1 MDTIGALIRFNTG
14 FHPSTAAIF
23 VNRGSGELEDESGLC
38 VSDPSTT
45 GRELQE
51 FGSGSMSRNI
61 IFQGVV
67 MRWLKLVACRL
78 GFVLLGSVSVWSS
91 INGSI
96 SGVVTDSSGAV
107 IGGATV
113 TATNTQTGVK
123 TALKT
128 DSKGFYN
135 FPALQIGTYTVEVQQ
150 SGFKTESRTDLVI
163 DANSAVRADFT
174 MQIGQIVEKVTV
186 ESEAAHV
193 ETESTQMGE
202 VITAKT
208 ITAVPLNGR
217 AYTDLLALQPGV
229 SPYSASTGSNPALGT
244 QTPGLNDRSVDGGL
258 NAGNQSVNGQRESAN
273 GFMVNG
279 SNVEEGKNNGAA
291 IIPNLDSIQ
300 EFRIITNNFDAEYG
314 NYSGGQVNV
323 VTKSGTNGF
332 HGSGFEFLRNTSLDA
347 KNYFSAPTDK
357 TPVFRQNQFGGTFGG
372 PIVKDKTFF
381 FVDYQ
386 GTRQTQAPTVNAQIP
401 SAADFGGDFSQ
412 EAAADSFASSQTL
425 STGQQG
431 PVAKS
436 VNGPGFAAVLA
447 ARTGNSSITDGFPYY
462 FMSGDYTPA
471 SVSGTPQQYTTN
483 CTSSTQCVFPNG
495 VINPKAWSPVASA
508 MVKLGLFPQPNAPG
522 NFYETSAFAEKL
534 RDDKGGIRV
543 DQNTQYGNFFA
554 YYFNDDYALN
564 SPFPNGGASVPAQS
578 FTYNALTTGRAQLI
592 NLGHTKNFGYYS
604 VNEIRLSYV
613 RNTLDLGQPQGG
625 VGPLYSLSNLGFVT
639 PWGPAGGISPM
650 APKLEGVPFMSFN
663 NFSIGVPTVT
673 TRQYNN
679 SYQVLDNFTKVRG
692 THTMKFGGQ
701 FHYDQIDERNL
712 AAENGQY
719 SFTGTETGI
728 DFADFLVGAPNSL
741 TQASPQILDSRSK
754 YYALFGQDSWRLTSN
769 LVLNYGLRWE
779 ASMPWYDT
787 QNKTETI
794 IPGKQSVK
802 FPGAPLGYVVA
813 GDPGVPRT
821 LGPTQ
826 WHNFSPR
833 LGLAYS
839 PSASSGILG
848 KLFGGPGHTSIRVGG
863 GIYYTSVEDLSQ
875 FLEVGDP
882 PYGLYYGSSSPPLLE
897 APYIT
902 RSSGA
907 GVGQRFPL
915 PFPSTNVSPSH
926 PDTNFPWGQVEPLS
940 YDWSFDNK
948 NKLPYSEHYELS
960 IQRQIGANTVTTIS
974 YVGNQGHRLV
984 SGVEA
989 NPANQALC
997 LMLSNPANLAANS
1010 APPCG
1015 QFSETPQFTY
1025 NTATKSGT
1033 STPWVTSSTA
1043 PIPNAT
1049 IPSVRPLGPF
1059 FDTNPLMSTSAN
1071 SRYNSLQ
1078 AGLTH
1083 RAGSLTLGAAYT
1095 YSKCMDNASGLQ
1107 DSTYPFDPRR
1117 SIALC
1122 NFDVTD
1128 SFVVSYDWVLPF
1140 DKFVASG
1147 WKKGLLGGWTLSGI
1161 TRFATG
1167 LPITLTENDDN
1178 SLIGANAAPVDV
1190 PNFSGGKVLAD
1201 TNPRDGKPYF
1211 NTSLFSN
1218 EQVGQFGSSR
1228 RRFFHGPGL
1237 NNWDMTLAKVT
1248 KVAEGKELELRL
1260 EAFNLFNHA
1269 QFTNPAGEINSS
1281 SFGVVTNARDPRIMQ
1296 IGARFSF

>member
-1 MDTIGALIRFNTG
+1 
-14 FHPSTAAIF
+14 
-23 VNRGSGELEDESGLC
+23 
-38 VSDPSTT
+38 
-45 GRELQE
+45 
-51 FGSGSMSRNI
+51 
-61 IFQGVV
+61 
-67 MRWLKLVACRL
+67 MRRLTFLSCSLV
-78 GFVLLGSVSVWSS
+78 VLLSSLCLWAS

-107 IGGATV
+107 VSGATV

-123 TALKT
+123 TTLKT

-135 FPALQIGTYTVEVQQ
+135 FPALQIGNYTVDVQEQ
-150 SGFKTESRTDLVI
+150 GFKTESRTDLVI

-174 MQIGQIVEKVTV
+174 LQIGQIVEKVTV
-186 ESEAAHV
+186 ASEAAHV

-229 SPYSASTGSNPALGT
+229 SPYTATDTGS
-244 QTPGLNDRSVDGGL
+244 PGISDRAVDGGL
-258 NAGNQSVNGQRESAN
+258 NSGNQSVNGQRETAN

-347 KNYFSAPTDK
+347 KNYYALSTDK

-372 PIVKDKTFF
+372 PLVKDKTFF

-386 GTRQTQAPTVNAQIP
+386 ATRQTQAPTVNTQMP
-401 SAADFGGDFSQ
+401 SLLNFGGNFLQEGQADAFSTN
-412 EAAADSFASSQTL
+412 QTL
-425 STGQQG
+425 SNNQQG
-431 PVAKS
+431 QVATS
-436 VNGPGFAAVLA
+436 VTGSGFANVLVQ
-447 ARTGNSSITDGFPYY
+447 RTGNSNIVDGFPYY
-462 FMSGDYTPA
+462 FIAGDYTPA
-471 SVSGTPQQYTTN
+471 SVNNPPQQYTTS
-483 CTSSTQCVFPNG
+483 CTSATQCLFPNG
-495 VINPKAWSPVASA
+495 IISPNAWSPVATA
-508 MVKLGLFPQPNAPG
+508 VLNLGLIPHPNAPN
-522 NFYETSAFAEKL
+522 NFLSISSYAQKL

-543 DQNTQYGNFFA
+543 DQNTRFGNFFA
-554 YYFNDDYALN
+554 YYFADDYSLN
-564 SPFPNGGASVPAQS
+564 SPFPNGGASVPAAQFAYS
-578 FTYNALTTGRAQLI
+578 GLTTGRAQLI
-592 NLGHTKNFGYYS
+592 NLGNTKNFGYYS
-604 VNEIRLSYV
+604 VNEVRLSYV
-613 RNTLDLGQPQGG
+613 RNTLDLGQPGGG
-625 VGPLYSLSNLGFVT
+625 VGPNYTLAKLGFVT
-639 PWGPAGGISPM
+639 PWATPGGISPM
-650 APKLEGVPFMSFN
+650 VPKLEGVPFFGFN

-673 TRQYNN
+673 TRQINN
-679 SYQVLDNFTKVRG
+679 SFQVLDNFTRVYG

-719 SFTGTETGI
+719 GFSGSETGI
-728 DFADFLVGAPNSL
+728 DFADFLLGAPDSL
-741 TQASPQILDSRSK
+741 TQASPQLLDSRSK
-754 YYALFGQDSWRLTSN
+754 YYALFGQDSWRVTQN
-769 LVLNYGLRWE
+769 LVFNYGLRWE

-794 IPGKQSVK
+794 IPGKQSAK

-839 PSASSGILG
+839 PSASSGLMG
-848 KLFGGPGHTSIRVGG
+848 KLFGGPGHTSIRVGAG
-863 GIYYTSVEDLSQ
+863 LYYTSVEDLSQ

-882 PYGLYYGSSSPPLLE
+882 PYGLYYGSSAPPLLE
-897 APYIT
+897 APYLT

-907 GVGQRFPL
+907 NVGKRFPL
-915 PFPSTNVSPSH
+915 PFPSTNVSPSN
-926 PDTNFPWGQVEPLS
+926 PDTTFPWGQVEPLS
-940 YDWSFDNK
+940 YDWSFDNR

-960 IQRQIGANTVTTIS
+960 IQRQISSNTIATIS

-997 LMLSNPANLAANS
+997 LMLSVQANLAPNS

-1025 NTATKSGT
+1025 SALQI
-1033 STPWVTSSTA
+1033 TPMPWITSSTA
-1043 PIPNAT
+1043 PIPNHTYA
-1049 IPSVRPLGPF
+1049 SVRPLGPL
-1059 FDTNPLMSTSAN
+1059 FDTNPYVSTVSN

-1078 AGLTH
+1078 GALTH
-1083 RAGSLTLGAAYT
+1083 RAGSLTMSAGYT
-1095 YSKCMDNASGLQ
+1095 FSKCMDNASALQ
-1107 DSTYPFDPRR
+1107 ESIDPFDPRR
-1117 SIALC
+1117 SIGLC
-1122 NFDVTD
+1122 NFDLTHSLV
-1128 SFVVSYDWVLPF
+1128 FSYDWVLPF
-1140 DKFVASG
+1140 DKMVGSGWVKTVAS
-1147 WKKGLLGGWTLSGI
+1147 GWTLSGI

-1167 LPITLTENDDN
+1167 LPISLTETDDA
-1178 SLIGANAAPVDV
+1178 SLIGANAAGLDV
-1190 PNFSGGKVLAD
+1190 PNYSGGGKILAN
-1201 TNPRDGKPYF
+1201 TNPRDGQPYF
-1211 NTSLFSN
+1211 NLSLFSP
-1218 EQVGQFGSSR
+1218 EQLGFLGNSR

-1248 KVAEGKELELRL
+1248 RITESKELELRV

-1269 QFTNPAGEINSS
+1269 QFGNPDGNVNSNT
-1281 SFGVVTNARDPRIMQ
+1281 FGIITSARDPRIMQ
-1296 IGARFSF
+1296 LGARFTF

>member
-1 MDTIGALIRFNTG
+1 MRRLRFLSCALGAI
-14 FHPSTAAIF
+14 
-23 VNRGSGELEDESGLC
+23 
-38 VSDPSTT
+38 
-45 GRELQE
+45 
-51 FGSGSMSRNI
+51 
-61 IFQGVV
+61 
-67 MRWLKLVACRL
+67 
-78 GFVLLGSVSVWSS
+78 LLGSLCLWAS

-107 IGGATV
+107 VSGATV
-113 TATNTQTGVK
+113 TATNVQTGVK
-123 TALKT
+123 TTLKT

-135 FPALQIGTYTVEVQQ
+135 FPALQIGNYTVDVQEQ
-150 SGFKTESRTDLVI
+150 GFKTESRTDLVI

-174 MQIGQIVEKVTV
+174 LQIGQIVEKVTV
-186 ESEAAHV
+186 ASEAAHV

-229 SPYSASTGSNPALGT
+229 SPYTASDTGS
-244 QTPGLNDRSVDGGL
+244 PGISDRAVDGGL
-258 NAGNQSVNGQRESAN
+258 NSGNQSVNGQRESAN

-347 KNYFSAPTDK
+347 KNYYALSTDK

-372 PIVKDKTFF
+372 PIIKDKTFF

-386 GTRQTQAPTVNAQIP
+386 GTRQTEAPTVNTQMP
-401 SAADFGGDFSQ
+401 SLLNFGGTFDPTSPFSNGTDTNGNPI
-412 EAAADSFASSQTL
+412 AATVGGQAFADVIA
-425 STGQQG
+425 GRQG
-431 PVAKS
+431 LA
-436 VNGPGFAAVLA
+436 PGTF
-447 ARTGNSSITDGFPYY
+447 SDGEPYY
-462 FMSGDYTPA
+462 YTAATIDPTTIDPNTGA
-471 SVSGTPQQYTTN
+471 GTPYGSTCT
-483 CTSSTQCVFPNG
+483 TSSQCVFPNG
-495 VINPKAWSPVASA
+495 IIPQKAWSPVATA
-508 MVKLGLFPQPNAPG
+508 VLNLGLIPHPNAPN
-522 NFYETSAFAEKL
+522 NFLSISSYAQKL

-543 DQNTQYGNFFA
+543 DQNTQFGNFFA
-554 YYFNDDYALN
+554 YYFADDYALN
-564 SPFPNGGASVPAQS
+564 SPFPNGGASVPAAQFAYS
-578 FTYNALTTGRAQLI
+578 GLTTGRAQLI
-592 NLGHTKNFGYYS
+592 NLGNTKNFGYYS
-604 VNEIRLSYV
+604 VNEVRLSYV
-613 RNTLDLGQPQGG
+613 RNTLDLGQPGGG
-625 VGPLYSLSNLGFVT
+625 VGTNYTLAKLGFVT
-639 PWGPAGGISPM
+639 PWATPGGISPIV
-650 APKLEGVPFMSFN
+650 PKLEGVPFFGFN

-673 TRQYNN
+673 TRQINN
-679 SYQVLDNFTKVRG
+679 SFQVLDNFTRVYG

-719 SFTGTETGI
+719 GFSGSETGI
-728 DFADFLVGAPNSL
+728 DFADFLLGAPDSL
-741 TQASPQILDSRSK
+741 TQASPQLLDSRSK
-754 YYALFGQDSWRLTSN
+754 YYALFGQDSWRVSQS
-769 LVLNYGLRWE
+769 LVFNYGLRWE

-839 PSASSGILG
+839 PSVSSGILG
-848 KLFGGPGHTSIRVGG
+848 KLFGGPGHTSIRVGAG
-863 GIYYTSVEDLSQ
+863 LYYTSVEDLSQ

-882 PYGLYYGSSSPPLLE
+882 PYGLYYGSSAPPLLE
-897 APYIT
+897 APYLT

-907 GVGQRFPL
+907 NVGKRFPL
-915 PFPSTNVSPSH
+915 PFPSTNVSPSN
-926 PDTNFPWGQVEPLS
+926 PDTTFPWGQVEPLS
-940 YDWSFDNK
+940 YDWSFDNR

-960 IQRQIGANTVTTIS
+960 IQRQISSNTIATIS

-997 LMLSNPANLAANS
+997 LMLSVQANLAPNS

-1025 NTATKSGT
+1025 SPQQI
-1033 STPWVTSSTA
+1033 TPMPWITSSTA
-1043 PIPNAT
+1043 PIPNHTYA
-1049 IPSVRPLGPF
+1049 SVRPLGPL
-1059 FDTNPLMSTSAN
+1059 FDTNPFVSTVSN

-1078 AGLTH
+1078 GELTH
-1083 RAGSLTLGAAYT
+1083 RAGSLTLSAGYT
-1095 YSKCMDNASGLQ
+1095 YSKCMDNASALQ
-1107 DSTYPFDPRR
+1107 ESIDPFDPRR
-1117 SIALC
+1117 SIGLC
-1122 NFDVTD
+1122 NFDVTH
-1128 SFVVSYDWVLPF
+1128 SLVFSYDWVLPL
-1140 DKFVASG
+1140 DKMVGSGWAKTVAS
-1147 WKKGLLGGWTLSGI
+1147 GWTLSGI

-1167 LPITLTENDDN
+1167 LPISLTETDDA
-1178 SLIGANAAPVDV
+1178 SLIGANAAGLDV
-1190 PNFSGGKVLAD
+1190 PNYSGGGKILAD
-1201 TNPRDGKPYF
+1201 TNPRDGQPYF
-1211 NTSLFSN
+1211 NLSLFSP
-1218 EQVGQFGSSR
+1218 EQLGFLGNSR

-1248 KVAEGKELELRL
+1248 RITESKELELRV

-1269 QFTNPAGEINSS
+1269 QFGNPDGNINSNTFGIIS
-1281 SFGVVTNARDPRIMQ
+1281 SARDPRIMQ
-1296 IGARFSF
+1296 LGARFTF